1 MNERGF
7 HMKKVLAL
15 ALAVLMISGAFGALA
30 EELPDTYTHATDAS
44 SKEMLTGEALDAAL
58 QFLADSSHYL
68 YINRATPYYG
78 NYTQFPETGF
88 DTEWRS
94 PVNGRVYRGPYY
106 DPICR
111 SVNWLTTNP
120 NGSINSSVGSYWVCI
135 PPNTDLVL
143 ENNELQGYEKK
154 DCWQIIAYMAPGQS
168 VQNFINNGRGSF
180 YIDAALLSNYGLQMG
195 WEDRNILNVQVKLT
209 KAVQRELTPQEYY
222 DGELPTTS
230 TWLVAGRW
238 AAVPGWGPDAG
249 EDQMRSI
256 AQFWGCATG
265 DEAAL
270 NLNTD
275 EERAAYIERAN
286 NDPAVMEALTGC
298 INYMHFEITQVLNI
312 VQECGFDFEQASGK
326 VNGIDMDHDGFLDRD
341 ENGELILQNYENHVL
356 PEFAYELDQNLG
368 WWYDGTNII
377 DEHGQKIVG
386 ANEDGTPILSDGTE
400 EEAEETVTYEL
411 ADNEF
416 VGTANGKM
424 GPITVKVTVDNDTIT
439 AIEVLEHSET
449 SGYYE
454 RGLEVV
460 DAIIAANSTDVDTIS
475 SATYTSKGI
484 IDAVN
489 DALK

>member
-1 MNERGF
+1 
-7 HMKKVLAL
+7 
-15 ALAVLMISGAFGALA
+15 
-30 EELPDTYTHATDAS
+30 
-44 SKEMLTGEALDAAL
+44 
-58 QFLADSSHYL
+58 
-68 YINRATPYYG
+68 
-78 NYTQFPETGF
+78 
-88 DTEWRS
+88 
-94 PVNGRVYRGPYY
+94 
-106 DPICR
+106 
-111 SVNWLTTNP
+111 
-120 NGSINSSVGSYWVCI
+120 
-135 PPNTDLVL
+135 
-143 ENNELQGYEKK
+143 
-154 DCWQIIAYMAPGQS
+154 
-168 VQNFINNGRGSF
+168 
-180 YIDAALLSNYGLQMG
+180 
-195 WEDRNILNVQVKLT
+195 
-209 KAVQRELTPQEYY
+209 
-222 DGELPTTS
+222 
-230 TWLVAGRW
+230 
-238 AAVPGWGPDAG
+238 
-249 EDQMRSI
+249 MRSI

-265 DEAAL
+265 DDAAL

-356 PEFAYELDQNLG
+356 PDFAYELDQNLG
-368 WWYDGTNII
+368 WWYDGANII

-400 EEAEETVTYEL
+400 EEAEEPVAYEL

-416 VGTANGKM
+416 VGTADGKM
-424 GPITVKVTVDNDTIT
+424 GPITVKVTVDNDVIT
-439 AIEVLEHSET
+439 GIEVLEHSET

-475 SATYTSKGI
+475 SATYTSNGI
-484 IDAVN
+484 INAVK